1 MDSFRLSKSA
11 TTERAPLLGRRSMP
25 DMSVNSSAKR
35 SLERDLHFIE
45 DIKTDKAAP
54 LDIPKSKKPKLTVEI
69 PSVGRAS
76 AEYVGER
83 IFNSPILQTG
93 VVNTGEYDTGAE
105 CVTREDWITALQY
118 SGDSGPNDYLHWYT
132 YHPYLTPLYTN
143 DMCPCWDSVEEDV
156 DAEVDN
162 IRETVERTK
171 KAAQDTDD
179 MLEKIKQQNMAI
191 AARKNPDGTD

>member
-1 MDSFRLSKSA
+1 M
-11 TTERAPLLGRRSMP
+11 
-25 DMSVNSSAKR
+25 
-35 SLERDLHFIE
+35 E

-54 LDIPKSKKPKLTVEI
+54 VGKLKPKKPKLTVDI
-69 PSVGRAS
+69 PRVRGCP

-83 IFNSPILQTG
+83 IFNSPILETG

-105 CVTREDWITALQY
+105 CETREEWIRALQY
-118 SGDSGPNDYLHWYT
+118 SGDSGPNDYLHWYM

-156 DAEVDN
+156 DAEVDK
-162 IRETVERTK
+162 IQEAVDHAM
-171 KAAQDTDD
+171 KAAQETDE

-191 AARKNPDGTD
+191 AARKTPDGTD